1 MSDTGHAPVGSR
13 RRVRIVIRDVDDAH
27 ALLVRSKVMTLT
39 ATGAVPALVT
49 AVAGEVA
56 GSWWSHPDGQ
66 HVYRIAEALSHRDD
80 VLVVKLV
87 AGKVT
92 FVHRELWPALLRAV
106 TDAPWRSRAHAAL
119 SLDAQRLLARV
130 EDDDELRL
138 ADALPADAT
147 AAQKKQLAKSKDTLE
162 RSLLVYS
169 QQEHSGRGHH
179 ETVLRSWS
187 AWAEAAR
194 VKPSNETAEAARRAV
209 VDVCHGQPTAL
220 SN

>member
-1 MSDTGHAPVGSR
+1 V
-13 RRVRIVIRDVDDAH
+13 RVVIRDVDDAH

-39 ATGAVPALVT
+39 TTGAVPALVT

-56 GSWWSHPDGQ
+56 GSWWSHPDGKL
-66 HVYRIAEALSHRDD
+66 VYRIAEELSQRDD

-92 FVHRELWPALLRAV
+92 FVQRELWPALLRAV
-106 TDAPWRSRAHAAL
+106 TDAPWRSRVRGAL

-138 ADALPADAT
+138 ADALAADES
-147 AAQKKQLAKSKDTLE
+147 AAQRKQLAKSKDTLE
-162 RSLLVYS
+162 RTLLVFS
-169 QQEHSGRGHH
+169 QQEHTERGHH
-179 ETVLRSWS
+179 ATVLRSWS
-187 AWAEAAR
+187 AWAKAAR
-194 VKPSNETAEAARRAV
+194 VKPSKDSAEAARRTV

-220 SN
+220 ES